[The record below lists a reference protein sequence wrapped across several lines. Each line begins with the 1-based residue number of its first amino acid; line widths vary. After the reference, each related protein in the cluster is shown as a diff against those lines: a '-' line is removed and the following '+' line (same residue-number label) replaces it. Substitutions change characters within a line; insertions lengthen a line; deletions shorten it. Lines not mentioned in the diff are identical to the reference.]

1 MFLQRMQPVFP
12 FGDLRREVDRLL
24 DDYAAPLVSGRARSF
39 PALNVWENEDN
50 LFVEAELPGFTMN
63 DVELTVIGDELSIK
77 GERKAGPA
85 EEQATFHRRERGIG
99 PFSRFITLPV
109 DVDADRVEAVLR
121 DGVLTITLPKAAE
134 AKPRRIQ
141 VKGA

>member
-1 MFLQRMQPVFP
+1 MFLHRMQPVFP

-24 DDYAAPLVSGRARSF
+24 DDYAAPFTGGRGRGF
-39 PALNVWENEDN
+39 PALNVWENADS

-63 DVELTVIGDELSIK
+63 DVELTVVGDELSIK
-77 GERKAGPA
+77 GERKVASS
-85 EEQATFHRRERGIG
+85 EEKATFHRRERGAG
-99 PFSRFITLPV
+99 AFSRFVTLPV
-109 DVDADRVEAVLR
+109 GVDAEKVDAVLR
-121 DGVLTITLPKAAE
+121 DGVLTITLPKSAA

>member
-12 FGDLRREVDRLL
+12 FGDLRREMNRLFE
-24 DDYAAPLVSGRARSF
+24 DYAPAVTGRAPSF
-39 PALNVWENEDN
+39 PALNVWENEES
-50 LFVEAELPGFTMN
+50 LFVEAELPGLTMN
-63 DVELTVIGDELSIK
+63 DIEITVVGEELSIK
-77 GERKAGPA
+77 GERRPCPSC
-85 EEQATFHRRERGIG
+85 EQATFHRQERGMG
-99 PFSRFITLPV
+99 SFSRFVTLPV
-109 DVDADRVEAVLR
+109 GVDAERVEAVLR